1 MASGTS
7 SLPFYNGPNA
17 LSYGVEGR
25 EVPEQLSPHASS
37 RAVLPGFFETMG
49 IRITE
54 GRGLTEADGSRENPV
69 VVISETMARR
79 HWADSSPIGA
89 RILFG
94 DTLEVVGVA
103 ADVVHES
110 LDAEPLATL
119 YVPFATAA
127 GTAINFLVRTAGDP
141 RALFPALRQAV
152 WEVDAETP
160 ISRVATV
167 RSLIRASTQD
177 ERFRSVLILV
187 FAACA
192 TLLAGAGVFGVTARA
207 AAQRTREMGIRKALG
222 ARPGSLVQLSLSGTV
237 RVALAGVALG
247 LLTAVFASQ
256 LLTRFL
262 FQVEPWEPGVYLGTG
277 GGLLVLSLAASMIPA
292 FRAGR
297 VPPMEALREE

>member
-1 MASGTS
+1 
-7 SLPFYNGPNA
+7 
-17 LSYGVEGR
+17 
-25 EVPEQLSPHASS
+25 
-37 RAVLPGFFETMG
+37 
-49 IRITE
+49 
-54 GRGLTEADGSRENPV
+54 
-69 VVISETMARR
+69 
-79 HWADSSPIGA
+79 
-89 RILFG
+89 
-94 DTLEVVGVA
+94 VVGVA

-167 RSLIRASTQD
+167 RSLIRASTQE